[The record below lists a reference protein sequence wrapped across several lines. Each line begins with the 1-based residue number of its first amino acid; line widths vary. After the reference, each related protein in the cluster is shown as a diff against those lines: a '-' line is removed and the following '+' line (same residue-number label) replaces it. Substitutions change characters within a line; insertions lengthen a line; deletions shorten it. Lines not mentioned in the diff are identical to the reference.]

1 MMEIRT
7 IRPDDVECVSR
18 IYAQSWQAAYRGIVP
33 QEYLDALAEDRWSPV
48 LAKSA
53 FTSLVL
59 LEDGRHIGTSAFGG
73 ARDESM
79 PGWGEI
85 VSIYLMPEY
94 FGLGY
99 GEKLLDAVVS
109 SLAREGYTDIYL
121 WVLAENTRARRFYE
135 RNQFQHNGDTKFIEI
150 GGADLPEMRYVRHL
164 G

>member
-1 MMEIRT
+1 MQPGDI
-7 IRPDDVECVSR
+7 DHVSR
-18 IYAQSWQAAYRGIVP
+18 IYALSWKAAFRGIVP
-33 QEYLDALAEDRWSPV
+33 QTYLDALPENRWSPI
-48 LAKSA
+48 LAKSP

-59 LEDGRHIGTSAFGG
+59 LEEGQYVGTSAFGS

-99 GEKLLDAVVS
+99 GDKLLDAVVS
-109 SLAREGYTDIYL
+109 SLKQEGYGDIYL
-121 WVLAENTRARRFYE
+121 WVLAENRRARRFYE
-135 RNQFQHNGDTKFIEI
+135 RHQFQHNGDTKCIEI
-150 GGADLPEMRYVRHL
+150 GGEDLPEVRYVRHV